1 MKVFTNQPIYVYV
14 INLDERGEFR
24 ADVRNARTGETVY
37 ELDATEDY
45 ENAEHFFHDRGM
57 KHKDDLDGLKKYLVS
72 IKIIEDDSALCRV
85 GSETGPVEMD
95 RVLLLSDARG
105 IYIPRDFADGFN
117 HEHWGLTSDEAKKN
131 LEFLKDP
138 DDEWYWEA
146 WDNVMN
152 EAKATDPKTGLVYT
166 LEQDGDLWAV
176 AYEHLKEGIDAT
188 IESPTW

>member
-14 INLDERGEFR
+14 VNLDERGEFR

-37 ELDATEDY
+37 EIESDEDGSI
-45 ENAEHFFHDRGM
+45 EPITDGNM
-57 KHKDDLDGLKKYLVS
+57 VHKDDLEGLKKYLVS

-105 IYIPRDFADGFN
+105 IYIPRDFAEGFN
-117 HEHWGLTSDEAKKN
+117 HEKWGLTSEEDKKN

-138 DDEWYWEA
+138 DNEWYWEA
-146 WDNVMN
+146 WDAVMERAN
-152 EAKATDPKTGLVYT
+152 STDPKTGFEYT

>member
-1 MKVFTNQPIYVYV
+1 MIVYTNQPIYVYV
-14 INLDERGEFR
+14 VNLDERGDFY

-37 ELDATEDY
+37 EIESDEDGSI
-45 ENAEHFFHDRGM
+45 EPITDGNM
-57 KHKDDLDGLKKYLVS
+57 IHKDDLEGLKKYLVS

-95 RVLLLSDARG
+95 RVLLLDDARG
-105 IYIPRDFADGFN
+105 IYIPQAFAEGFD
-117 HEHWGLTSDEAKKN
+117 HEHWGLTHKEDKRNLDILIKGPEGDE
-131 LEFLKDP
+131 
-138 DDEWYWEA
+138 YWEA
-146 WDNVMN
+146 WHEVLDR
-152 EAKATDPKTGLVYT
+152 AKATDPKTKLEYT

>member
-1 MKVFTNQPIYVYV
+1 MIVFTTQPIYVYV
-14 INLDERGEFR
+14 VNLDERGEFR

-37 ELDATEDY
+37 EIESDEDGSIELITDGY
-45 ENAEHFFHDRGM
+45 MD
-57 KHKDDLDGLKKYLVS
+57 HKDDLDGLRKYLIS

-85 GSETGPVEMD
+85 GSETGPVEMV

-138 DDEWYWEA
+138 EDEWYWEA
-146 WDNVMN
+146 WNDVMN

-176 AYEHLKEGIDAT
+176 AYVHLKEGIDAT